1 MRLVMSVVFLVAL
14 AAPAAAQ
21 TKIGYINLQET
32 LVETK
37 AGKAAKRKLESEKE
51 EKQKQ
56 VNDKREKLKADAEA
70 LEKQRGVLKAE
81 ALAKKERELQ
91 EDYAALQQLFMQLQ
105 QDLAKQEAQLT
116 REIFNQASSII
127 QDIAKRESYHMI
139 VEKNEGAVLWA
150 DPTLDITKEVNRRLD
165 AGEGGKAAAA
175 PAKAPAAAPKAPAAA
190 PKPDDKGKK

>member
-1 MRLVMSVVFLVAL
+1 MRSLLSLVFVVAL
-14 AAPAAAQ
+14 AAPAAAN
-21 TKIGYINLQET
+21 TKVGFINLQET

-37 AGKAAKRKLESEKE
+37 AGKAAKKKLENEKE

-56 VNDKREKLKADAEA
+56 VNDKREKLKTDAEA

-105 QDLAKQEAQLT
+105 QDLAKQEALLT

-127 QDIAKRESYHMI
+127 QDIAKREGYHMI

-165 AGEGGKAAAA
+165 AGEGTK
-175 PAKAPAAAPKAPAAA
+175 AAAPKAAAPAAPAA
-190 PKPDDKGKK
+190 PKADGKKGK

>member
-1 MRLVMSVVFLVAL
+1 MRLPMLLASLVVLAT
-14 AAPAAAQ
+14 AAPALAD

-32 LVETK
+32 LVETR
-37 AGKAAKRKLESEKE
+37 AGKTAKKKLEAEKE

-56 VNDKREKLKADAEA
+56 VNDKREKLKRDAEE
-70 LEKQRGVLKAE
+70 LEKQRGVLKTE
-81 ALAKKERELQ
+81 ALSKKERDQQ

-127 QDIAKRESYHMI
+127 QDIAKRDGYQMI
-139 VEKNEGAVLWA
+139 VEKNECAVLWA

-165 AGEGGKAAAA
+165 AGEGTRA
-175 PAKAPAAAPKAPAAA
+175 PAPKAAAPKGS
-190 PKPDDKGKK
+190 K

>member
-1 MRLVMSVVFLVAL
+1 MRLLTSLLFLLAL

-21 TKIGYINLQET
+21 TKVGYINLQET

-37 AGKAAKRKLESEKE
+37 AGKAAKKKLETEKE

-70 LEKQRGVLKAE
+70 LEKQRGVLKPE
-81 ALAKKERELQ
+81 ALAKKERDLQ

-127 QDIAKRESYHMI
+127 QDIAKRDGYHMI

-150 DPTLDITKEVNRRLD
+150 DPTLDITKEVNKRLD
-165 AGEGGKAAAA
+165 AGEGS
-175 PAKAPAAAPKAPAAA
+175 
-190 PKPDDKGKK
+190 KPGKK

>member
-1 MRLVMSVVFLVAL
+1 MRSSLSLLIVLAL
-14 AAPAAAQ
+14 AAPAAAN
-21 TKIGYINLQET
+21 TKVGFINLQET

-37 AGKAAKRKLESEKE
+37 AGKAAKKKLENEKE

-56 VNDKREKLKADAEA
+56 VNEKREALKKAAED

-105 QDLAKQEAQLT
+105 QDLAKQEAMLT

-127 QDIAKRESYHMI
+127 QDIAKRDGYHMI

-150 DPTLDITKEVNRRLD
+150 DPTLDITKEVNKRLD
-165 AGEGGKAAAA
+165 AGEGTKPT
-175 PAKAPAAAPKAPAAA
+175 PAKAEGAKPA
-190 PKPDDKGKK
+190 PKPEGAKK

>member
-1 MRLVMSVVFLVAL
+1 MRLLMSLALVAAL
-14 AAPAAAQ
+14 AAPAVAD
-21 TKIGYINLQET
+21 TKVGYINLQET
-32 LVETK
+32 LQETK
-37 AGKAAKRKLESEKE
+37 AGKAAKKKLETEKE
-51 EKQKQ
+51 EKQKM

-81 ALAKKERELQ
+81 ALAKKERDLQ

-105 QDLAKQEAQLT
+105 QDLAKQEAMLT

-127 QDIAKRESYHMI
+127 QDIAKRDGYHMI

-165 AGEGGKAAAA
+165 AGEGGKPAA
-175 PAKAPAAAPKAPAAA
+175 AAAPKAAA
-190 PKPDDKGKK
+190 PAPKADDKKGK